1 METSRSNIVMIRILA
16 TDKDTWFITYNDDKS
31 IIHYGEALEGTSID
45 SGQPD
50 NDPLYYDKADW
61 LIRLA
66 ELGLEPNILAELN
79 DL

>member
-1 METSRSNIVMIRILA
+1 MIKIIA
-16 TDKDTWFITYNDDKS
+16 TEQDTWFITYNEDKS
-31 IIHYGEALEGTSID
+31 IIHYGEALTGASIE

-66 ELGLEPNILAELN
+66 ELGVDPEELAQYN
-79 DL
+79 DV

>member
-1 METSRSNIVMIRILA
+1 MIRIIA
-16 TDKDTWFITYNDDKS
+16 TEQDTWFITYNEDKS
-31 IIHYGEALEGTSID
+31 IIHYGEALTGKSIE

-66 ELGLEPNILAELN
+66 ELGVSPEELEQYN
-79 DL
+79 DI